1 MNSAHWIS
9 QENDKTGK
17 ILQDILKKHEA
28 MFKDYLA
35 SRLPSDRNVGH
46 EIVIEQDGK
55 PSHRPLLKIS
65 REEFKEAK
73 KYADS
78 LLKMKKIRPIPY
90 LGLHMVL
97 HYYSWKKIMDI

>member
-46 EIVIEQDGK
+46 EIVIE
-55 PSHRPLLKIS
+55 
-65 REEFKEAK
+65 
-73 KYADS
+73 
-78 LLKMKKIRPIPY
+78 
-90 LGLHMVL
+90 
-97 HYYSWKKIMDI
+97 